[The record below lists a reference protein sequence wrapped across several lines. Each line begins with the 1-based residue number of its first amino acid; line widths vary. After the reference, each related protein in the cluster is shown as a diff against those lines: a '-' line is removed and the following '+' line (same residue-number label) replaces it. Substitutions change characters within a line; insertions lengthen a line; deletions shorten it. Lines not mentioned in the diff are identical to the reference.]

1 MKHLI
6 YSLLL
11 LFTSMGVSAKEIYEL
26 SAATCTAES
35 KSTGP
40 WAFNN
45 GIVVSASDASKTYQ
59 TANGGIKYSV
69 GVQYTITLPEG
80 VAIKHIQMSGYDN
93 YAEQDS
99 YIAEING
106 KEYSAT
112 DIVFPQKTADGTA
125 TNVTRDIP
133 LDTEATDAITFTP
146 QGKQVV
152 LTIRLYDYDPT
163 DKSDEGDLTE
173 GHNTN
178 LFFTPT
184 EQMERIDR
192 APVSLPASNGN
203 GNFISWR
210 LLGTDDQNTKF
221 DVVRNGTSIVSGL
234 SVTNFTDNEG
244 NETSSYEIVVK
255 NNGYEMERT
264 KAFTPWGNIFLRQTL
279 DRPADGVTPGGENY
293 TYSPNDCSIG
303 DVDGDGQYELIVKW
317 DPSNSKDNSQSGYT
331 GNVFLDA
338 YKLDM
343 TSEKPEKLWRIDLG
357 VNIRAGAHYTQF
369 LVYDFDGDGKAEMI
383 CKTAAGSKDGSGNYV
398 SEASTD
404 ETIKAVDNTK
414 DWRNSSG
421 KVTGGQEWL
430 TVFNGE
436 NGEAIHTIYYNPNRN
451 GSIGGE
457 AGWTKN
463 WDDRSGKTDKEYG
476 NRGERYLAAVAY
488 LDGPKANPSAV
499 MVRGYYT
506 YSYIWAVDFD
516 GKQLSTKWLHA
527 SDTKT
532 TYSVTNADG
541 TSKTY
546 TADIPTG
553 RTSGSRTAYG
563 NGNHN
568 LSVGDY
574 DGDGCD
580 EITLGASAINNDGTL
595 LYSTGYGHGDALHVG
610 DIDPDRPG
618 MEVFTVHEES
628 PYGWDLHDAATGAI
642 ICSAEGSKDN
652 GRGIAAD
659 INVSNRGYEFA
670 SSNNRNQL
678 NAAGEVVST
687 KSTSLNFRCYW
698 NGDLQDELLDGAAMT
713 SWNGSSMASLANL
726 ANYGNSS
733 TCNSTKKTPNLTA
746 DLLGDWREEI
756 ILWDSSDGCTLNIF
770 TSNIATEYRV
780 PTLMHDHTYRMGVAW
795 QNSAYNQPP
804 HVGYFLPDYVKYLE
818 DIASGINDIQTDNAS
833 DADSDAIYTLQGI
846 RTNGKKSG
854 IYIKGGK
861 VYIKE

>member
-1 MKHLI
+1 MKRLI
-6 YSLLL
+6 YYL
-11 LFTSMGVSAKEIYEL
+11 LFICTSLSINAKNIYEL
-26 SAATCTAES
+26 SSATCTAES

-40 WAFNN
+40 WAFNE
-45 GIVVSASDASKTYQ
+45 GFVISASDPSKTYQ

-69 GVQYTITLPEG
+69 GVQYTISLPDG
-80 VAIKHIQMSGYDN
+80 ISIKHIQLSGYDN

-99 YIAEING
+99 YIGEING
-106 KEYSAT
+106 KEYAAT
-112 DIVFPQKTADGTA
+112 DIVFPQKTATGT
-125 TNVTRDIP
+125 TTVTRDIT
-133 LDTEATDAITFTP
+133 LETEATGTITFTP

-152 LTIRLYDYDPT
+152 LIIRLYDFDPN
-163 DKSDEGDLTE
+163 EAGEEEDLTE
-173 GHNTN
+173 GRNTN
-178 LFFTPT
+178 LFFTPM
-184 EQMERIDR
+184 EQMENIDR
-192 APVSLPASNGN
+192 APVALPASNGK
-203 GNFISWR
+203 GIFISWR
-210 LLGTDDQNTKF
+210 LLGTDSPSTTF
-221 DVVRNGTSIVSGL
+221 DIIRNGTTIVSG
-234 SVTNFTDNEG
+234 SKTTNFTDNEG
-244 NETSSYEIVVK
+244 TTTSSYEIAVK
-255 NNGYEMERT
+255 NNGNETERT
-264 KAFTPWGNIFLRQTL
+264 TAFTPWGNIFLRQTL
-279 DRPADGVTPGGENY
+279 DRPDGGSTPASETY

-303 DVDGDGQYELIVKW
+303 DIDGDGQYELFVKW
-317 DPSNSKDNSQSGYT
+317 DPSNSKDNSQKGFT
-331 GNVFLDA
+331 GNVFIDA

-343 TSEKPEKLWRIDLG
+343 TSEQPTRLWRIDLG

-369 LVYDFDGDGKAEMI
+369 LVYDFDGDGKVEMI
-383 CKTAAGSKDGSGNYV
+383 CKTAAGSKDGKGNYV
-398 SEASTD
+398 SDAATD
-404 ETIKAVDNTK
+404 ESIKAVDNTK

-436 NGEAIHTIYYNPNRN
+436 TGEAIHTIYYNPNRN
-451 GSIGGE
+451 GGVGGE

-463 WDDRSGKTDKEYG
+463 WDDRSGKTDKDYG

-488 LDGPKANPSAV
+488 LDGPKSNPSAV
-499 MVRGYYT
+499 MLRGYYT

-516 GKQLSTKWLHA
+516 GKELATKWLHA

-532 TYSVTNADG
+532 TYTVTNGDG

-546 TADIPTG
+546 TAPLPTG

-628 PYGWDLHDAATGAI
+628 AYGWDLHDAATGTI
-642 ICSAEGSKDN
+642 ICNSDGASDN
-652 GRGIAAD
+652 GRGIASDLIA
-659 INVSNRGYEFA
+659 SNRGYEFS
-670 SSNNRNQL
+670 SSNDRSQRN
-678 NAAGEVVST
+678 AKGDVVST

-698 NGDLQDELLDGAAMT
+698 NGDLQDELLDGNVMDT
-713 SWNGSSMASLANL
+713 WNGSSVTRLLTLS
-726 ANYGNSS
+726 NYGNSS

-756 ILWDSSDGCTLNIF
+756 ILWDKTDGCTLNIF
-770 TSNIATEYRV
+770 TTNIATEYAI
-780 PTLMHDHTYRMGVAW
+780 PTLMHDHTYRMAVAW
-795 QNSAYNQPP
+795 QNSGYNQPP
-804 HVGYFLPDYVKYLE
+804 HVGYFLPDYADYLNNLTN
-818 DIASGINDIQTDNAS
+818 GINNIQNDCSENDDDIF
-833 DADSDAIYTLQGI
+833 TLQGI
-846 RTNGKKSG
+846 RSNGKKPG

-861 VYIKE
+861 VYINY

>member
-1 MKHLI
+1 M
-6 YSLLL
+6 
-11 LFTSMGVSAKEIYEL
+11 
-26 SAATCTAES
+26 
-35 KSTGP
+35 
-40 WAFNN
+40 
-45 GIVVSASDASKTYQ
+45 
-59 TANGGIKYSV
+59 
-69 GVQYTITLPEG
+69 
-80 VAIKHIQMSGYDN
+80 
-93 YAEQDS
+93 
-99 YIAEING
+99 
-106 KEYSAT
+106 
-112 DIVFPQKTADGTA
+112 
-125 TNVTRDIP
+125 
-133 LDTEATDAITFTP
+133 
-146 QGKQVV
+146 
-152 LTIRLYDYDPT
+152 
-163 DKSDEGDLTE
+163 
-173 GHNTN
+173 
-178 LFFTPT
+178 
-184 EQMERIDR
+184 
-192 APVSLPASNGN
+192 
-203 GNFISWR
+203 
-210 LLGTDDQNTKF
+210 
-221 DVVRNGTSIVSGL
+221 
-234 SVTNFTDNEG
+234 
-244 NETSSYEIVVK
+244 
-255 NNGYEMERT
+255 
-264 KAFTPWGNIFLRQTL
+264 
-279 DRPADGVTPGGENY
+279 
-293 TYSPNDCSIG
+293 
-303 DVDGDGQYELIVKW
+303 
-317 DPSNSKDNSQSGYT
+317 
-331 GNVFLDA
+331 
-338 YKLDM
+338 
-343 TSEKPEKLWRIDLG
+343 
-357 VNIRAGAHYTQF
+357 
-369 LVYDFDGDGKAEMI
+369 
-383 CKTAAGSKDGSGNYV
+383 
-398 SEASTD
+398 
-404 ETIKAVDNTK
+404 
-414 DWRNSSG
+414 
-421 KVTGGQEWL
+421 
-430 TVFNGE
+430 
-436 NGEAIHTIYYNPNRN
+436 
-451 GSIGGE
+451 
-457 AGWTKN
+457 
-463 WDDRSGKTDKEYG
+463 
-476 NRGERYLAAVAY
+476 
-488 LDGPKANPSAV
+488 
-499 MVRGYYT
+499 
-506 YSYIWAVDFD
+506 DFD

-642 ICSAEGSKDN
+642 ICSAEGTSDN

-659 INVSNRGYEFA
+659 INASNRGYEFA

-733 TCNSTKKTPNLTA
+733 SCNSTKKTPNLTA

-833 DADSDAIYTLQGI
+833 DADSDAIFTFVTK
-846 RTNGKKSG
+846 RTSNFNAFSDA
-854 IYIKGGK
+854 
-861 VYIKE
+861 VSS

>member
-6 YSLLL
+6 YALML
-11 LFTSMGVSAKEIYEL
+11 LFTSTGVSAQE
-26 SAATCTAES
+26 
-35 KSTGP
+35 
-40 WAFNN
+40 
-45 GIVVSASDASKTYQ
+45 
-59 TANGGIKYSV
+59 
-69 GVQYTITLPEG
+69 
-80 VAIKHIQMSGYDN
+80 
-93 YAEQDS
+93 
-99 YIAEING
+99 
-106 KEYSAT
+106 
-112 DIVFPQKTADGTA
+112 
-125 TNVTRDIP
+125 TR
-133 LDTEATDAITFTP
+133 
-146 QGKQVV
+146 
-152 LTIRLYDYDPT
+152 
-163 DKSDEGDLTE
+163 
-173 GHNTN
+173 
-178 LFFTPT
+178 
-184 EQMERIDR
+184 QMEKLDR
-192 APVSLPASNGN
+192 APVALPSSSGR
-203 GNFISWR
+203 GIFLSWR
-210 LLGTDDQNTKF
+210 FLGTDYLNTKF
-221 DVVRNGTSIVSGL
+221 DVIRNGTVIKSDL
-234 SVTNFTDNEG
+234 SVTNFSDISG
-244 NETSSYEIVVK
+244 SKTSSYEIAVK
-255 NNGYEMERT
+255 INGNEVERT
-264 KAFTPWGNIFLRQTL
+264 KAFTPWGNTFLRQTL
-279 DRPADGVTPGGENY
+279 DRPADGVTPAGDSYSY
-293 TYSPNDCSIG
+293 TPNDCSVG

-317 DPSNSKDNSQSGYT
+317 DPSNSQDNSKAGYT

-383 CKTAAGSKDGSGNYV
+383 CKTAAGSKDGSGKYV
-398 SEASTD
+398 SDAATD
-404 ETIKAVDNTK
+404 EKIKAVDNSK

-436 NGEAIHTIYYNPNRN
+436 TGEAIHTVYYNPNRN
-451 GSIGGE
+451 GGIGGE

-476 NRGERYLAAVAY
+476 NRGERYLAAVAF

-532 TYSVTNADG
+532 TYKVTKADG

-546 TADIPTG
+546 TAPVPTG
-553 RTSGSRTAYG
+553 NTSGSRTAYG

-574 DGDGCD
+574 NGDGCD

-618 MEVFTVHEES
+618 MEVFTVHEAS

-652 GRGIAAD
+652 GRGIALDLIA
-659 INVSNRGYEFA
+659 NNRGYEFS
-670 SSNNRNQL
+670 SSNNRSQL
-678 NAAGEVVST
+678 NAAGEVVSS
-687 KSTSLNFRCYW
+687 KNTSLNFRCYW
-698 NGDLQDELLDGAAMT
+698 NGDLQDELLDGDIMDT
-713 SWNGSSMASLANL
+713 WNGSSTTRLL
-726 ANYGNSS
+726 TLDRFGNSS
-733 TCNSTKKTPNLTA
+733 TYNSTKKTPNLTA

-756 ILWDSSDGCTLNIF
+756 ILWDASDGCTLNIF
-770 TSNIATEYRV
+770 TTNIATEYRV

-795 QNSAYNQPP
+795 QNTAYNQPP
-804 HVGYFLPDYVKYLE
+804 HVGYYLPDYVEYL
-818 DIASGINDIQTDNAS
+818 DKLASGINDIQNDTNPAS
-833 DADSDAIYTLQGI
+833 NSDTIYTLQGI
-846 RTNGKKSG
+846 RSNGKKSG

-861 VYIKE
+861 ICIIE

>member
-1 MKHLI
+1 MKNLI
-6 YSLLL
+6 CTLLL
-11 LFTSMGVSAKEIYEL
+11 LCVSLGINAKEIYEL
-26 SAATCTAES
+26 SANTCKAES

-40 WAFNN
+40 WAFDN
-45 GIVVSASDASKTYQ
+45 GCTIMASDASKTYQ

-69 GVQYTITLPEG
+69 GVQYTITLPDG
-80 VAIKHIQMSGYDN
+80 VAIKHIRMSGYDN

-106 KEYSAT
+106 KEYSST

-125 TNVTRDIP
+125 TNVTRDIA
-133 LDTEATDAITFTP
+133 LDTDATGSITFTP

-152 LTIRLYDYDPT
+152 LTIILYDYDPND
-163 DKSDEGDLTE
+163 DKEDLTE

-178 LFFTPT
+178 LFFTPK
-184 EQMERIDR
+184 EQMENINR
-192 APVSLPASNGN
+192 APVALPASGGK

-210 LLGTDDQNTKF
+210 LLGTDSPATKF
-221 DVVRNGTSIVSGL
+221 DIMRNGTKIVGGL
-234 SVTNFTDNEG
+234 KATNFTDKEG
-244 NETSSYEIVVK
+244 TTTSSYEIVATIDGK
-255 NNGYEMERT
+255 ETERT

-279 DRPADGVTPGGENY
+279 DRPAEGITPRGESY
-293 TYSPNDCSIG
+293 TYSPNDCSTG
-303 DVDGDGQYELIVKW
+303 DVDGDGEYELIVKW
-317 DPSNSKDNSQSGYT
+317 DPSNSHDNSQVGYT

-338 YKLDM
+338 YKIDM
-343 TSEKPEKLWRIDLG
+343 TSDKPEKLWRIDLG

-383 CKTAAGSKDGSGNYV
+383 CKTAAGSKDANGKYV
-398 SEASTD
+398 SEAATD
-404 ETIKAVDNTK
+404 EAIKTVDNSK
-414 DWRNSSG
+414 DWRNSDG
-421 KVTGGQEWL
+421 KVKGGQEWL
-430 TVFNGE
+430 TVFDGE
-436 NGEAIHTIYYNPNRN
+436 TGEAIHTVYYNPNRN
-451 GSIGGE
+451 GGIGGE

-527 SDTKT
+527 SDSKTAYKVTKG
-532 TYSVTNADG
+532 DG

-546 TADIPTG
+546 TAPVPTG

-642 ICSAEGSKDN
+642 ICNSDGSGDN
-652 GRGIAAD
+652 GRGIALD
-659 INVSNRGYEFA
+659 LIGSNRGYEFS
-670 SSNNRNQL
+670 SSNNRSQL
-678 NAAGEVVST
+678 NAAGEVVCT

-698 NGDLQDELLDGAAMT
+698 NGDLQDELLDGNTMDT
-713 SWNGSSMASLANL
+713 WNGSATTRLFTL
-726 ANYGNSS
+726 YNYGNSS

-770 TSNIATEYRV
+770 TTNIATEYRV
-780 PTLMHDHTYRMGVAW
+780 PTLMHDHTYRMAVAW
-795 QNSAYNQPP
+795 QNSGYNQPP
-804 HVGYFLPDYVKYLE
+804 HVGYYLPDYVEYLDE
-818 DIASGINDIQTDNAS
+818 LTTGINDIQTATTP
-833 DADSDAIYTLQGI
+833 DSDSGSIYTLQGI
-846 RTNGKKSG
+846 RSNGKKSG

-861 VYIKE
+861 LCVIE

>member
-1 MKHLI
+1 MKRLI
-6 YSLLL
+6 YHL
-11 LFTSMGVSAKEIYEL
+11 LFICTSLSINAKNIYEL
-26 SAATCTAES
+26 SSATCTAES

-40 WAFNN
+40 WAFNE
-45 GIVVSASDASKTYQ
+45 GFVISASDPSKTYQ

-69 GVQYTITLPEG
+69 GVQYTISLPDG
-80 VAIKHIQMSGYDN
+80 ISIKHIQLSGYDN

-99 YIAEING
+99 YIGEING
-106 KEYSAT
+106 KEYAAT
-112 DIVFPQKTADGTA
+112 DIVFPQKTATGT
-125 TNVTRDIP
+125 TTVTRDIT
-133 LDTEATDAITFTP
+133 LETEATGTITFTP

-152 LTIRLYDYDPT
+152 LIIRLYDFDPN
-163 DKSDEGDLTE
+163 EAGEEEDLTE
-173 GHNTN
+173 GRNTN
-178 LFFTPT
+178 LFFTPM
-184 EQMERIDR
+184 EQMENIDR
-192 APVSLPASNGN
+192 APVALPASNGK
-203 GNFISWR
+203 GIFISWR
-210 LLGTDDQNTKF
+210 LLGTDNPNTTF
-221 DVVRNGTSIVSGL
+221 DIIRNGTTIVSG
-234 SVTNFTDNEG
+234 SKKTNFTDNEG
-244 NETSSYEIVVK
+244 TTTSSYEIAVK
-255 NNGYEMERT
+255 DNGNETERT

-279 DRPADGVTPGGENY
+279 DRPDGGSTPASETY

-303 DVDGDGQYELIVKW
+303 DIDGDGQYELFVKW
-317 DPSNSKDNSQSGYT
+317 DPSNSKDNSQKGFT
-331 GNVFLDA
+331 GNVFIDA

-343 TSEKPEKLWRIDLG
+343 TSEQPTRLWRIDLG

-369 LVYDFDGDGKAEMI
+369 LVYDFDGDGKVEMI
-383 CKTAAGSKDGSGNYV
+383 CKTAAGSKDGKGNYV
-398 SEASTD
+398 SDAATD
-404 ETIKAVDNTK
+404 ESIKAVDNTK

-436 NGEAIHTIYYNPNRN
+436 TGEAIHTIYYNPNRN
-451 GSIGGE
+451 GGVGGE

-463 WDDRSGKTDKEYG
+463 WDDRSGKTDKDYG

-488 LDGPKANPSAV
+488 LDGPKSNPSAV
-499 MVRGYYT
+499 MLRGYYT

-516 GKQLSTKWLHA
+516 GKELATKWLHA

-532 TYSVTNADG
+532 TYTVTNGDG

-546 TADIPTG
+546 TAPLPTG

-628 PYGWDLHDAATGAI
+628 AYGWDLHDAATGTI
-642 ICSAEGSKDN
+642 ICNSDGASDN
-652 GRGIAAD
+652 GRGIASDLIA
-659 INVSNRGYEFA
+659 SNRGYEFS
-670 SSNNRNQL
+670 SSNDRSQRN
-678 NAAGEVVST
+678 AKGDVVST

-698 NGDLQDELLDGAAMT
+698 NGDLQDELLDGNVIDT
-713 SWNGSSMASLANL
+713 WNGSSMTRLLTLS
-726 ANYGNSS
+726 NYGNSY

-746 DLLGDWREEI
+746 DLLGDWREEV
-756 ILWDSSDGCTLNIF
+756 ILWDSTDGCTLNIF
-770 TSNIATEYRV
+770 TTNIATEYAI
-780 PTLMHDHTYRMGVAW
+780 PTLMHDHTYRMAVAW
-795 QNSAYNQPP
+795 QNSGYNQPP
-804 HVGYFLPDYVKYLE
+804 HVGYFLPDYADYLNNLTN
-818 DIASGINDIQTDNAS
+818 GINNIQNDCSENDDDIF
-833 DADSDAIYTLQGI
+833 TLQGI
-846 RTNGKKSG
+846 RSNGKKPG

-861 VYIKE
+861 VYINY

>member
-1 MKHLI
+1 MKRLI
-6 YSLLL
+6 YYL
-11 LFTSMGVSAKEIYEL
+11 LFICTSLSINAKNIYEL
-26 SAATCTAES
+26 SPATCTAES

-40 WAFNN
+40 WAFNE
-45 GIVVSASDASKTYQ
+45 GFVISASDPSKTYQ

-69 GVQYTITLPEG
+69 GVQYTISLPDG
-80 VAIKHIQMSGYDN
+80 ISIKHIQLSGYDN

-99 YIAEING
+99 YIGEING
-106 KEYSAT
+106 KEYAAT
-112 DIVFPQKTADGTA
+112 DIVFPQKTATGT
-125 TNVTRDIP
+125 TTVTRDIT
-133 LDTEATDAITFTP
+133 LETEATGTITFTP

-152 LTIRLYDYDPT
+152 LIIRLYDFDPN
-163 DKSDEGDLTE
+163 EAGEEEDLTE
-173 GHNTN
+173 GRNTN
-178 LFFTPT
+178 LFFTPM
-184 EQMERIDR
+184 EQMENIDR
-192 APVSLPASNGN
+192 APVALPASNGK
-203 GNFISWR
+203 GIFISWR
-210 LLGTDDQNTKF
+210 LLGTDNPNTTF
-221 DVVRNGTSIVSGL
+221 DIIRNGTTIVSG
-234 SVTNFTDNEG
+234 SKTTNFTDNEG
-244 NETSSYEIVVK
+244 TTTSSYEIAVK
-255 NNGYEMERT
+255 NNGNETERT
-264 KAFTPWGNIFLRQTL
+264 TAFTPWGNIFLRQTL
-279 DRPADGVTPGGENY
+279 DRPDGGSTPASETY

-303 DVDGDGQYELIVKW
+303 DIDGDGQYELFVKW
-317 DPSNSKDNSQSGYT
+317 DPSNSKDNSQKGFT
-331 GNVFLDA
+331 GNVFIDA

-343 TSEKPEKLWRIDLG
+343 TSEQPTRLWRIDLG

-369 LVYDFDGDGKAEMI
+369 LVYDFDGDGKVEMI
-383 CKTAAGSKDGSGNYV
+383 CKTAAGSKDGKGNYV
-398 SEASTD
+398 SDAATD
-404 ETIKAVDNTK
+404 ESIKAVDNTK

-436 NGEAIHTIYYNPNRN
+436 TGEAIHTIYYNPNRN
-451 GSIGGE
+451 GGVGGE

-463 WDDRSGKTDKEYG
+463 WDDRSGKTDKDYG

-488 LDGPKANPSAV
+488 LDGPKSNPSAV
-499 MVRGYYT
+499 MLRGYYT

-516 GKQLSTKWLHA
+516 GKELATKWLHA

-532 TYSVTNADG
+532 TYTVTNGDG

-546 TADIPTG
+546 TAPLPTG

-628 PYGWDLHDAATGAI
+628 AYGWDLHDAATGTI
-642 ICSAEGSKDN
+642 ICNSDGASDN
-652 GRGIAAD
+652 GRGIASDLIA
-659 INVSNRGYEFA
+659 SNRGYEFS
-670 SSNNRNQL
+670 SSNDRSQRN
-678 NAAGEVVST
+678 AKGDVVST

-698 NGDLQDELLDGAAMT
+698 NGDLQDELLDGNVIDT
-713 SWNGSSMASLANL
+713 WNGSSVTRLLTLS
-726 ANYGNSS
+726 NYGNSY

-756 ILWDSSDGCTLNIF
+756 ILWDSTDGCTLNIF
-770 TSNIATEYRV
+770 TTNIATEYAI
-780 PTLMHDHTYRMGVAW
+780 PTLMHDHTYRMAVAW
-795 QNSAYNQPP
+795 QNSGYNQPP
-804 HVGYFLPDYVKYLE
+804 HVGYFLPDYADYLNNLTN
-818 DIASGINDIQTDNAS
+818 GINNIQNDCSENDDDIF
-833 DADSDAIYTLQGI
+833 TLQGI
-846 RTNGKKSG
+846 RSNGKKPG

-861 VYIKE
+861 LYINY

>member
-1 MKHLI
+1 
-6 YSLLL
+6 
-11 LFTSMGVSAKEIYEL
+11 MGVSAKEIYEL

-192 APVSLPASNGN
+192 APVALPASNGN

-383 CKTAAGSKDGSGNYV
+383 CKTAAGSKDGSGKYV
-398 SEASTD
+398 SDAATD
-404 ETIKAVDNTK
+404 EKIKAVDNSK

-436 NGEAIHTIYYNPNRN
+436 TGEAIHTVYYNPNRN
-451 GSIGGE
+451 GGIGGE

-642 ICSAEGSKDN
+642 ICSDEGSKDN
-652 GRGIAAD
+652 GRGIASDIIAD
-659 INVSNRGYEFA
+659 NRGYEFS
-670 SSNNRNQL
+670 SSNNRSQL

-770 TSNIATEYRV
+770 TTNIPTEHAI

-795 QNSAYNQPP
+795 QNTAYNQPP
-804 HVGYFLPDYVKYLE
+804 HVGYYLPDYAEYLKAQSTGIDNIHE
-818 DIASGINDIQTDNAS
+818 DAS
-833 DADSDAIYTLQGI
+833 DNDDAIYTLQGI
-846 RTNGKKSG
+846 RSNGKKAG

-861 VYIKE
+861 IRIIK

>member
-1 MKHLI
+1 M
-6 YSLLL
+6 LLL
-11 LFTSMGVSAKEIYEL
+11 CSSMGVCAKNIYEL

-40 WAFNN
+40 WSFN
-45 GIVVSASDASKTYQ
+45 GGFVVSASDASKTYQ
-59 TANGGIKYSV
+59 SANGGIKYSA
-69 GVQYTITLPEG
+69 GVQYTITLPDG
-80 VAIKHIQMSGYDN
+80 ISIKHIQLTGYDN

-99 YIAEING
+99 YISEING

-112 DIVFPQKTADGTA
+112 DIVFPQKTSDGTA
-125 TNVTRDIP
+125 TTVTRNVT
-133 LDTEATDAITFTP
+133 LDSEATGTITFTS

-152 LTIRLYDYDPT
+152 LTIKLYDYDPA
-163 DKSDEGDLTE
+163 DVSEDEKEDLTV

-178 LFFTPT
+178 LFFTPA
-184 EQMERIDR
+184 EQMENIGR
-192 APVSLPASNGN
+192 APVALPASDGK
-203 GNFISWR
+203 GNFLSWR
-210 LLGTDDQNTKF
+210 LLGTDGKNTVF
-221 DVVRNGTSIVSGL
+221 DVVRNGTTIKSDIKVS
-234 SVTNFTDNEG
+234 NFVDTEG
-244 NETSSYEIVVK
+244 TETSSYEIVVK
-255 NNGYEMERT
+255 DNGNEVERT
-264 KAFTPWGNIFLRQTL
+264 KAFTPWGNSFLRQTL
-279 DRPADGVTPGGENY
+279 DRPAEGSTPKGESY
-293 TYSPNDCSIG
+293 TYSPNDCSVG

-317 DPSNSKDNSQSGYT
+317 NPSNSHDNSEAGYT

-343 TSEKPEKLWRIDLG
+343 TSEQPEKLWRIDLG

-369 LVYDFDGDGKAEMI
+369 LVYDFDGDGKAELI
-383 CKTAAGSKDGSGNYV
+383 CKTAAGSKDGKGNYV
-398 SEASTD
+398 SAVATD

-436 NGEAIHTIYYNPNRN
+436 TGEAIHTVYYNPNRN
-451 GSIGGE
+451 GGIGGE

-488 LDGPKANPSAV
+488 LDGPQSNPSAV

-506 YSYIWAVDFD
+506 YSYIWAVDFN
-516 GKQLSTKWLHA
+516 GNQLSTKWLHA
-527 SDTKT
+527 SDSKT
-532 TYSVTNADG
+532 AYSVTNADG

-546 TADIPTG
+546 TAPAPTG
-553 RTSGSRTAYG
+553 KTSGSRTAYG

-595 LYSTGYGHGDALHVG
+595 LYATGYGHGDALHVG

-642 ICSAEGSKDN
+642 ICSAEGASDN
-652 GRGIAAD
+652 GRGMAAD
-659 INVSNRGYEFA
+659 INASNRGYEFA

-687 KSTSLNFRCYW
+687 KNTSLNFRCYW

-713 SWNGSSMASLANL
+713 SWNGSSMATLANL
-726 ANYGNSS
+726 ADYGNSS
-733 TCNSTKKTPNLTA
+733 SCNSTKKSPNLTA

-756 ILWDSSDGCTLNIF
+756 ILWDSTDGGTLHIF
-770 TSNIATEYRV
+770 TTNIATEYRV
-780 PTLMHDHTYRMGVAW
+780 PTLMHDHTYRMAIAW
-795 QNSAYNQPP
+795 QNSGYNQPP
-804 HVGYFLPDYVKYLE
+804 HVGYFLPDYAEYY
-818 DIASGINDIQTDNAS
+818 DDATTGINDIHNTTA
-833 DADSDAIYTLQGI
+833 ADSNAIYTLQGI
-846 RTNGKKSG
+846 RSNGQKSG
-854 IYIKGGK
+854 IYIKSGK
-861 VYIKE
+861 VYIIE

>member
-6 YSLLL
+6 YTLLL
-11 LFTSMGVSAKEIYEL
+11 LFTSTGVSAQEM
-26 SAATCTAES
+26 A
-35 KSTGP
+35 
-40 WAFNN
+40 
-45 GIVVSASDASKTYQ
+45 
-59 TANGGIKYSV
+59 
-69 GVQYTITLPEG
+69 
-80 VAIKHIQMSGYDN
+80 
-93 YAEQDS
+93 
-99 YIAEING
+99 
-106 KEYSAT
+106 
-112 DIVFPQKTADGTA
+112 
-125 TNVTRDIP
+125 
-133 LDTEATDAITFTP
+133 
-146 QGKQVV
+146 
-152 LTIRLYDYDPT
+152 
-163 DKSDEGDLTE
+163 
-173 GHNTN
+173 
-178 LFFTPT
+178 
-184 EQMERIDR
+184 QMEKLDR
-192 APVSLPASNGN
+192 APVALPSSG
-203 GNFISWR
+203 GRGIFLSWR
-210 LLGTDDQNTKF
+210 FLGTDDLNTKF
-221 DVVRNGTSIVSGL
+221 DVIRNGTVVKSDLG
-234 SVTNFTDNEG
+234 VTNFSDISG
-244 NETSSYEIVVK
+244 SKTSSYEIVVK
-255 NNGYEMERT
+255 TNGKEVERT

-279 DRPADGVTPGGENY
+279 DRPADGVTPGGESYSY
-293 TYSPNDCSIG
+293 TPNDCSVG

-317 DPSNSKDNSQSGYT
+317 DPSNSQDNSKAGYT
-331 GNVFLDA
+331 GNVYLDA

-383 CKTAAGSKDGSGNYV
+383 CKTAAGSKDGNGNYV
-398 SEASTD
+398 SDAATD
-404 ETIKAVDNTK
+404 DKIKAVDNSK

-436 NGEAIHTIYYNPNRN
+436 TGEAIHTVYYNPNRN
-451 GSIGGE
+451 GGIGGE

-532 TYSVTNADG
+532 TYKVTKADG

-546 TADIPTG
+546 TAAAPTG
-553 RTSGSRTAYG
+553 KTSGSRTAYG

-580 EITLGASAINNDGTL
+580 EVTLGASAINNDGTL
-595 LYSTGYGHGDALHVG
+595 LYSTGFGHGDALHVG

-618 MEVFTVHEES
+618 MEVFTVHEAS
-628 PYGWDLHDAATGAI
+628 PYGWDLHDAATGEI

-652 GRGIAAD
+652 GRGIASDIIAD
-659 INVSNRGYEFA
+659 NRGYEFS
-670 SSNNRNQL
+670 SSNNRSQL

-698 NGDLQDELLDGAAMT
+698 NGDLQDELLDGNTMDT
-713 SWNGSSMASLANL
+713 WNGSGMTRLFTL
-726 ANYGNSS
+726 YNYGNSS

-756 ILWDSSDGCTLNIF
+756 ILWDASDGCTLNIF
-770 TSNIATEYRV
+770 TTNIATEYRV

-795 QNSAYNQPP
+795 QNTAYNQPP
-804 HVGYFLPDYVKYLE
+804 HVGYFLPDYVEYL
-818 DIASGINDIQTDNAS
+818 DKLASGINDIQNDTNPAS
-833 DADSDAIYTLQGI
+833 NSDTIYTLEGI
-846 RTNGKKSG
+846 RSNGKKSG

-861 VYIKE
+861 ICIIE